1 MLVKSDIISLLDE
14 AFKQHGKSRK
24 GMTQLLYDCPFCNRH
39 DGFKKMEVC
48 IDGERIG
55 FSNCWRCKSASKS
68 FGSLLKK
75 LNAPQHLRS
84 KMFELSG
91 EVRKVRTYTR
101 KLVPTDIQL
110 PEEFI
115 SLSTVTDSVEY
126 RNAIYYLK
134 TRGVE
139 MIDILRYNIGYCE
152 EGMFRQQL
160 IIPSYDIDNK
170 LNFYIGR
177 SYYDELSAFRYRKPD
192 FSNDIIGFENQL
204 NWEYDEVSC
213 VEGVFDAFAVHNNAI
228 PLFGK
233 YPQKKL
239 QEKLISNGIKR
250 VNMILDNDALDDAVK
265 NCELLWKY
273 GINVHLVKL
282 DGKDPSKLG
291 FKKVH
296 GLIKDSV
303 PFEWENLMR
312 YKLSKL

>member
-14 AFKQHGKSRK
+14 AFKQRGKSRK

-55 FSNCWRCKSASKS
+55 FSNCWRCKKSSKS

-75 LNAPQHLRS
+75 LNAPQYLRN

-91 EVRKVRTYTR
+91 EVKKVRSYKR
-101 KLVPTDIQL
+101 KNIISDIQL

-115 SLSTVTDSVEY
+115 SLSTPTDNIEY
-126 RNAIYYLK
+126 RNAIHYLK
-134 TRGVE
+134 TRGVG

-152 EGMFRQQL
+152 EGKLKQQV

-177 SYYDELSAFRYRKPD
+177 KYYNDDSGYRYTKIDE
-192 FSNDIIGFENQL
+192 SNDIIGFENQL
-204 NWEYDEVSC
+204 NWEYGEVSC
-213 VEGVFDAFAVHNNAI
+213 VEGVFDAFAVRNNAI

-296 GLIKDSV
+296 ELIKDSV

>member
-14 AFKQHGKSRK
+14 AFKQRGKSRK

-75 LNAPQHLRS
+75 LNAPQRLRS

-91 EVRKVRTYTR
+91 EVRKVRSYKR
-101 KLVPTDIQL
+101 KTILSDIQL
-110 PEEFI
+110 PDEFI
-115 SLSTVTDSVEY
+115 SLSTAADSVEY

-139 MIDILRYNIGYCE
+139 MIDIIRYNIGYCE
-152 EGMFRQQL
+152 EGKLKQQL
-160 IIPSYDIDNK
+160 IIPSYDINNK

-177 SYYDELSAFRYRKPD
+177 KYYDDDSGYRYTKAD
-192 FSNDIIGFENQL
+192 ISNDIVGFENL
-204 NWEYDEVSC
+204 INYNCDINLC
-213 VEGVFDAFAVHNNAI
+213 EGSFDAISIRNNAI

-239 QEKLISNGIKR
+239 QEKLISNGVKR
-250 VNMILDNDALDDAVK
+250 VNMILDNDALDDAIK

-273 GINVHLVKL
+273 GVNVHLVRL

-296 GLIKDSV
+296 KLIKESV

-312 YKLSKL
+312 YKLSKI